1 MDRRAFVSLVSAAGL
16 CGCSRAASSPGNPVA
31 VTALETVS
39 TQGAVARV
47 LAAAHDQTRSRVTY
61 EPNYLKIAYPDGDLP
76 ADRGA
81 CSDVLI
87 RAYRHIGIDLQ
98 KLVHEDMRAHF
109 SLYPKHWGLKAPDSN
124 IDHRRVP
131 NLMVFFSR
139 FGQTLSLTQNPADYR
154 PGDILATHPFGTH
167 IALVSDQKQAGLDRL
182 LVIENIG
189 GGVQQND
196 HLLSYPLI
204 GHYRYAV

>member
-1 MDRRAFVSLVSAAGL
+1 MDRRAFVSFVSAAAL
-16 CGCSRAASSPGNPVA
+16 SGCSRASSSSAPPVA
-31 VTALETVS
+31 AVTLETVS
-39 TQGAVARV
+39 TQGLTARL

-61 EPNYLKIAYPDGDLP
+61 EPNYLKIAYPQGDLP

-87 RAYRHIGIDLQ
+87 RAYRHLGIDLQ
-98 KLVHEDMRAHF
+98 RLVHEDMQAHF
-109 SLYPKHWGLKAPDSN
+109 PLYPKQWGLKAPDSN

-139 FGQTLSLTQNPADYR
+139 FGQTLPLTQNPADYR
-154 PGDILATHPFGTH
+154 PGDILATRPVGTH
-167 IALVSDQKQAGLDRL
+167 IAIVSDQKHADSDRL

>member
-1 MDRRAFVSLVSAAGL
+1 MDRRTLLIGLSALASSSCSPRSMSAAANAPDMVTVPTTGK
-16 CGCSRAASSPGNPVA
+16 
-31 VTALETVS
+31 TALL
-39 TQGAVARV
+39 
-47 LAAAHDQTRSRVTY
+47 LAAAHAQGRQFVHY
-61 EPNYLKIAYPDGDLP
+61 EPGYSHIAYPGGDLP
-76 ADRGA
+76 ADHGA

-87 RAYRHIGIDLQ
+87 RAYRAIGIDLQ
-98 KLVHEDMRAHF
+98 QLVHEDMMAHF
-109 SLYPKHWGLKAPDSN
+109 SLYPKTWGLKAPDAN

-139 FGQTLSLTQNPADYR
+139 FGQVLPLSHDPADYR

-167 IALVSDQKQAGLDRL
+167 IALVSDQKLPGSDRL

-204 GHYRYAV
+204 GHYRYGL